1 MKVSSLHKNL
11 TTRAMA
17 KTEIEAKI
25 FMYQLFQRLC
35 RYVKFFGNV
44 LSNVSFMQFEWYT
57 FEHYVLLVGS
67 LEYVLVNATMQK
79 AYFLYGKCV
88 QVNNF
93 EIVVNFFDTSRN
105 LTRYS
110 AIVHKFTRIYP
121 VCSTYELT
129 KQFV

>member
-1 MKVSSLHKNL
+1 
-11 TTRAMA
+11 MA

-67 LEYVLVNATMQK
+67 LEYALVNATM
-79 AYFLYGKCV
+79 
-88 QVNNF
+88 
-93 EIVVNFFDTSRN
+93 
-105 LTRYS
+105 
-110 AIVHKFTRIYP
+110 
-121 VCSTYELT
+121 
-129 KQFV
+129 